1 MIYCCVF
8 GKRKCDCC
16 RFSIKEAESQQPFI
30 SLVDQILKF
39 KKEGKDTQAL
49 EDEIDTLV
57 YRLYDLTDKEIAIVE
72 GKEK

>member
-30 SLVDQILKF
+30 SLVDQILEL
-39 KKEGKDTQAL
+39 KKAGKDTQEL
-49 EDEIDTLV
+49 ENEIDRLV
-57 YRLYDLTDKEIAIVE
+57 YRLYDLTAEEIAIVE
-72 GKEK
+72 GK